1 MTTDATPKWQ
11 RENGHSLTL
20 LHMIRNVQDGV
31 DSVCK
36 HADQINVCEVS
47 LISLHFTENFI
58 SAFLIFQV
66 ELAQLSQDLSALGH

>member
-1 MTTDATPKWQ
+1 MTS
-11 RENGHSLTL
+11 GF
-20 LHMIRNVQDGV
+20 